1 MAFYEA
7 LVSAE
12 VHEGHIKEELKF
24 FEGCV
29 PIEEL
34 ARRGPETMRYGPM
47 RPVGLIDPRT
57 GKRPYAVVQL
67 RKENIGATLLNLVG
81 FQTRLKWGEQKESSA
96 SSRRLR
102 RSSSA
107 LASSPQHL
115 SQLPKV
121 LFPTYQARPENLLFA
136 GQITGSRGTWNRG
149 LHLIAGINGARLV
162 KGEEPSRSLS
172 RR

>member
-67 RKENIGATLLNLVG
+67 RKENIGGDLPQPGRLSDAAEVG
-81 FQTRLKWGEQKESSA
+81 RAKAGVPPDSRLARGGV
-96 SSRRLR
+96 RPLR
-102 RSSSA
+102 RDA
-107 LASSPQHL
+107 PQHL
-115 SQLPKV
+115 SQLAEGAAADLPGKGPA
-121 LFPTYQARPENLLFA
+121 PTCSSPAR
-136 GQITGSRGTWNRG
+136 SRASKGTW
-149 LHLIAGINGARLV
+149 
-162 KGEEPSRSLS
+162 S
-172 RR
+172 RRARA